1 MNQDIINYI
10 KEGRQ
15 HNLADIEIKQ
25 NLLNVGWDAGT
36 VEESFAHLKAQENRS
51 PVNRDEDIKPES
63 PAGSGPNLNFHLSQ
77 HMQEQKPQAN
87 VQPAAALPAIGL
99 GGSPQ
104 KSGSRM
110 AKILGGVIAA
120 VILLA
125 GAGAAAYFYVYQNPE
140 RVWKKFSS
148 TDQDKTFS
156 GNLKISYKDTGA
168 ITPEDSLG
176 MTLKDISLD
185 LTSKVYSDIKADSPQ
200 SSAEM
205 SYSFSSGNTSFSTG
219 FEYRLIGKKLYMN
232 VGSNPFL
239 VNMFAQLGKG
249 KQINW
254 IVLDIAEL
262 EKKADQENSEKANQL
277 RQAFNDQLF
286 GEIQKT
292 WNDASFVKMDKYLG
306 REKVNNKNTLHFAN
320 TLDKQAIKNT
330 FGEIVDRLVKAAKDS
345 GENVDDSTVNTVK
358 TTVNALVD
366 KLEVKQFET
375 WIGVTDFKIYK
386 VSIKTSAPSVVSTIK
401 TAFQGPQESSRDA
414 KRLSDVRQMASAL
427 ELYFNDKNR
436 YPASK
441 DGKPVGL
448 SPSYIGEFPNSPTP
462 ADGNCTDYY
471 NTYWYE
477 TSTDGS
483 TYQLTFCLGKNTGG
497 YTSGIMKLSPRG
509 IEEVAEC
516 PSTPENCYK
525 NGKPGSNAEVDV
537 ADIEKSIKEK
547 VESISFDAAFE
558 ITADYSDYGV
568 KKEVTAPE
576 GAFDLIELLDS
587 SGEQLLSN

>member
-36 VEESFAHLKAQENRS
+36 VEESFAHLKAQENRT
-51 PVNRDEDIKPES
+51 PVNKDEDIKPES
-63 PAGSGPNLNFHLSQ
+63 PINNGPNLNFHLSQ
-77 HMQEQKPQAN
+77 HVEEQKPQATA
-87 VQPAAALPAIGL
+87 QATTALPVMAL
-99 GGSPQ
+99 GSSPQ

-110 AKILGGVIAA
+110 AKVLGGVIAA

-125 GAGAAAYFYVYQNPE
+125 GAGAAAYFFVYQNPE

-148 TDQDKTFS
+148 TDQDKIFS

-168 ITPEDSLG
+168 IAPEDNLG

-185 LTSKVYSDIKADSPQ
+185 LTSKVYSDLKSETPQ

-205 SYSFSSGNTSFSTG
+205 SYTFSSGNTSFSTG

-239 VNMFAQLGKG
+239 GNMFAQLGKG

-254 IVLDIAEL
+254 VVLDLGEL
-262 EKKADQENSEKANQL
+262 EKKANEESPDKANQL
-277 RQAFNDQLF
+277 RQVFNNQLF

-292 WNDASFVKMDKYLG
+292 WNDATFVKMDKYLG
-306 REKVNNKNTLHFAN
+306 REKVNNKTTLHFAN

-330 FGEIVDRLVKAAKDS
+330 FGAIIDRLVKATKDS
-345 GENVDDSTVNTVK
+345 GEQVDDSAVDTVK
-358 TTVNALVD
+358 TTLNALVD

-375 WIGVTDFKIYK
+375 WIGATDFKIYK
-386 VSIKTSAPSVVSTIK
+386 VSIKTSAPSVVSAIK
-401 TAFQGPQESSRDA
+401 TAFAGPQESSRDA
-414 KRLSDVRQMASAL
+414 KRLADIRQTAAAL

-441 DGKPVGL
+441 DGQPVGL
-448 SPSYIGEFPNSPTP
+448 APAYIGEFPKSPTP

-477 TSTDGS
+477 ASADGH
-483 TYQLTFCLGKNTGG
+483 TYELTFCLGKNTGG
-497 YTSGIMKLSPRG
+497 YTSGIMKLTPMG
-509 IEEVAEC
+509 IDSVSKC

-525 NGKPGSNAEVDV
+525 SGKLESDSGIDEA
-537 ADIEKSIKEK
+537 AIEKSIKEK
-547 VESISFDAAFE
+547 VESINFDASFE
-558 ITADYSDYGV
+558 ISADYNDYGV
-568 KKEVTAPE
+568 KKELTAPE
-576 GAFDLIELLDS
+576 GAYDLIELFS
-587 SGEQLLSN
+587 SQGQQLLN